1 EKRKR
6 STYDNLYDNEEVK
19 NAVMKQAN
27 DIQANLD
34 PQFPSFIKFML
45 RSHVTGGFWLGL
57 SRKFCTDNL
66 PKQDTMIV
74 LEDESGSEY
83 DTKYLVEKIGL
94 SAGWRGFSIAHKLV
108 EGDAL
113 VFHLVTPSKFK
124 VYIVRSRGSDE
135 VDCALGLLKLETC
148 NQQVES
154 EQSEDESKDLG
165 SEVLNGL
172 KFCESVVDFK
182 EVKSFQDFSI
192 VVNDLV
198 IDSALSKYLRTK
210 YYELCCSQNS
220 FLHNSVL
227 DGLNCKLISGM
238 ISETIN
244 ITDAIRASK
253 LTTPHDNFDTWD
265 KTLKA
270 FKMMGM
276 NVGFL
281 LIRLDQL
288 MNLASTSKRL
298 QEARLERANAKEE
311 KSALELK
318 LSEVRERIDRLDSEI
333 EALGANPNNLDVMFQ
348 EMAKAPW

>member
-1 EKRKR
+1 MI
-6 STYDNLYDNEEVK
+6 SC
-19 NAVMKQAN
+19 
-27 DIQANLD
+27 
-34 PQFPSFIKFML
+34 
-45 RSHVTGGFWLGL
+45 TG
-57 SRKFCTDNL
+57 
-66 PKQDTMIV
+66 
-74 LEDESGSEY
+74 LE
-83 DTKYLVEKIGL
+83 LV
-94 SAGWRGFSIAHKLV
+94 
-108 EGDAL
+108 
-113 VFHLVTPSKFK
+113 
-124 VYIVRSRGSDE
+124 
-135 VDCALGLLKLETC
+135 
-148 NQQVES
+148 S
-154 EQSEDESKDLG
+154 EQSEDESKDFG

-172 KFCESVVDFK
+172 KICESAVDFK

-298 QEARLERANAKEE
+298 QEARLERANAGEE

-333 EALGANPNNLDVMFQ
+333 EALGANPNSLDVMFQ

>member
-1 EKRKR
+1 MYIIR
-6 STYDNLYDNEEVK
+6 SK
-19 NAVMKQAN
+19 
-27 DIQANLD
+27 
-34 PQFPSFIKFML
+34 
-45 RSHVTGGFWLGL
+45 
-57 SRKFCTDNL
+57 
-66 PKQDTMIV
+66 
-74 LEDESGSEY
+74 
-83 DTKYLVEKIGL
+83 
-94 SAGWRGFSIAHKLV
+94 
-108 EGDAL
+108 
-113 VFHLVTPSKFK
+113 
-124 VYIVRSRGSDE
+124 GSDE

-148 NQQVES
+148 NQQLESVESEKHICEEEDNKHLEPLAQDIPQENFQKDSQIISSTSLELVS

-182 EVKSFQDFSI
+182 EVKSFEDFSV

-198 IDSALSKYLRTK
+198 IDSALAKYLRTK

-220 FLHNSVL
+220 FLHNSIL
-227 DGLNCKLISGM
+227 DGLNCRLISGM

-244 ITDAIRASK
+244 IADAIRASK
-253 LTTPHDNFDTWD
+253 LTTPQDNFDTWD

-288 MNLASTSKRL
+288 MNLTSTSKRF
-298 QEARLERANAKEE
+298 QEARVDRAHAEEE
-311 KSALELK
+311 KGALELK
-318 LSEVRERIDRLDSEI
+318 LSEVRERIDKLDSEI
-333 EALGANPNNLDVMFQ
+333 EALEVNANSLDVMFQ